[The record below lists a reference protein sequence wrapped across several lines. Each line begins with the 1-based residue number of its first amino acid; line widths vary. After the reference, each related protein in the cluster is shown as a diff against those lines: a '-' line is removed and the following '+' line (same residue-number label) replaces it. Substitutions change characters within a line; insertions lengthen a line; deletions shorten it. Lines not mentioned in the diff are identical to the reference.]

1 MTAPDGYLDVL
12 DPRFPIRLSMPETLF
27 WEMVTLRPDRA
38 CADGQAARAR
48 QQAARQQERYVT
60 PQPRFVPERAHE
72 ETAEDMGLPPEWWR
86 DDSFPREGMPQ
97 PASTDVFIAVSDQA
111 LAHERKA
118 AERRAVRRARR
129 FVVRLV
135 RGT

>member
-1 MTAPDGYLDVL
+1 MTAPDSDLDVL
-12 DPRFPIRLSMPETLF
+12 DPRFPIRLSMPESLF
-27 WEMVTLRPDRA
+27 WEMVALRPDRA

-60 PQPRFVPERAHE
+60 PRWVPERAHE
-72 ETAEDMGLPPEWWR
+72 ETAEDMGLKAGWWR
-86 DDSFPREGMPQ
+86 DTPAREGMPQ

-118 AERRAVRRARR
+118 AERRAVRRVRR